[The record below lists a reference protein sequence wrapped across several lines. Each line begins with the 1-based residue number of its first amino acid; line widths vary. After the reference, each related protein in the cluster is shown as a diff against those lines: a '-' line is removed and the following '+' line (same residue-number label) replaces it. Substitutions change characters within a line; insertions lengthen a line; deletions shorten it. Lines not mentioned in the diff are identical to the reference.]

1 MPDTP
6 WSAFFFGF
14 SLAQKMH
21 TLRSR
26 TAWRLNDGLACGVD
40 GQVLIEYDNFLAHV
54 QFKGI

>member
-1 MPDTP
+1 
-6 WSAFFFGF
+6 
-14 SLAQKMH
+14 MH